1 MKTSGWEQER
11 LWEWVVGL
19 GCRIVVVANSV
30 GGSGGFA
37 FAGFASFGYSEDL
50 AVGS

>member
-1 MKTSGWEQER
+1 MKTSGWVQER

-19 GCRIVVVANSV
+19 GCRIVVANSV

-37 FAGFASFGYSEDL
+37 FAGFANFAYSEDL